1 MIEQGDIWLVEEP
14 DQKPRPCLVLTR
26 ASVLPVLTSLTVAP
40 LTRTAR
46 GIPSELQVGPAD
58 GVRVESVASFDNVTT
73 VHRAY
78 FTRLLGRVA
87 QTRWHEVCDAM
98 RVAIGC

>member
-14 DQKPRPCLVLTR
+14 DQKARPCLVLTR
-26 ASVLPVLTSLTVAP
+26 ASALPLLTSVTVAP

-46 GIPSELQVGPAD
+46 GIPSELPMGPAD
-58 GVRVESVASFDNVTT
+58 GVNVESVASFDNVTT

-78 FTRLLGRVA
+78 FTRLLGRVE
-87 QTRWHEVCDAM
+87 QTRWHEVCEAM